1 MNREAVT
8 AVKSAQCIDEPHHVR
23 ACRERIRPFE
33 EEEMMHSSKW
43 AATFVAGM
51 LLTGCARQA
60 TVESAGDVAISS
72 SPTDSRSLPS
82 GTTLDVKLDQEIGTK
97 TSKVGDSFSATV
109 TTAVTATNGTVA
121 VPAGSK
127 VYGKVTGLDNSD
139 RVGEAAA
146 IRIDF
151 ERIVVNGT
159 THPLYAKVTATNLET
174 RGADTRDETI
184 KKAGVGAAAGAGV
197 GGILSGGDLDKILLG
212 GALGAAAGT
221 VISLGMGDVE
231 GVLPAGTNLT
241 LQTTRVVGLR

>member
-1 MNREAVT
+1 MR
-8 AVKSAQCIDEPHHVR
+8 SPI
-23 ACRERIRPFE
+23 
-33 EEEMMHSSKW
+33 W
-43 AATFVAGM
+43 AAKVMAG
-51 LLTGCARQA
+51 LILVGCARQA
-60 TVESAGDVAISS
+60 TVESTGDVAISA

-82 GTTLDVKLDQEIGTK
+82 GTTLDVKLDNEIGTK
-97 TSKVGDSFSATV
+97 SSKVGDAFTATV
-109 TTAVTATNGTVA
+109 TNNVVAQNGSVA

-159 THPLYAKVTATNLET
+159 SHPLYAKVTATNLET
-174 RGADTRDETI
+174 RGADTRSETI
-184 KKAGVGAAAGAGV
+184 KKAGVGAAAGAVLGA
-197 GGILSGGDLDKILLG
+197 ILSGGDLDKILLG

-231 GVLPAGTNLT
+231 GVLPAGTSMT
-241 LQTTRVVGLR
+241 LQTTRTVALR